1 MKNSKK
7 IINFLIVIIL
17 TSIVLYFSL
26 KDNFSSIT
34 KLIRN
39 MNPFWFIV
47 ALLLML
53 TYYLFRSLVNT
64 LLARKFNKEYS
75 LRQAFK
81 MELEIAFF
89 NGVTP
94 FSTGGKPYEIYSLKK
109 NKLHIAD
116 ATNVAIQNFVIYQI
130 ALILL
135 GLFALIY
142 NNVFH
147 VISGKNILVN
157 LVYIGFL
164 INTLVII
171 VLFIVSFAKKANKFI
186 SKKVIGLL
194 SKLKII
200 KNKEETTKHFHE
212 YLYNFHKG
220 TEILLQNKL
229 EFVLLVFMQVISLIA
244 FYLIPM
250 IILFGLGNYE
260 ALNGLESIVIS
271 AYVMLIGSFVPM
283 PGGTGGLEYVFLV
296 FFGTYIKGPSLNAIM
311 LVWRFITY
319 YFGFVV
325 GAIIFNIRKKD

>member
-1 MKNSKK
+1 MKKSKK

-17 TSIVLYFSL
+17 TIIVLYFSL
-26 KDNFSSIT
+26 KDNFSSIVD
-34 KLIRN
+34 LIKN
-39 MNPFWFIV
+39 MNLLWFIV

-64 LLARKFNKEYS
+64 CLARKFNKQYN
-75 LRQAFK
+75 LKQAFK

-135 GLFALIY
+135 GIFALVY
-142 NNVFH
+142 NNIFH
-147 VISGKNILVN
+147 VISSKNILVN

-171 VLFIVSFAKKANKFI
+171 VLFIFSFAKKANKFI
-186 SKKVIGLL
+186 SKKVIGFL

-200 KNKEETTKHFHE
+200 KNKEEKTKHFHE
-212 YLYNFHKG
+212 YLSNFHEG
-220 TEILLQNKL
+220 TEILLKNKL
-229 EFVLLVFMQVISLIA
+229 EFILLVFMQVISLIA

-250 IILFGLGNYE
+250 IILYGIGNYE
-260 ALNGLESIVIS
+260 TLNGLESIVLS

-296 FFGTYIKGPSLNAIM
+296 FFGAYITGPSLNAIM

-325 GAIIFNIRKKD
+325 GAIIFNIRKKA